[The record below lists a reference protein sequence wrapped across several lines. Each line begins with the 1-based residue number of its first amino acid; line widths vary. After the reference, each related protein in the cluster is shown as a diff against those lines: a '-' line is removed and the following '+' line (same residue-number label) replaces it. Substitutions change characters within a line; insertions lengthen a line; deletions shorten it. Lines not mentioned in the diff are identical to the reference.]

1 MFRTIAVVLAVAL
14 PLIQASSIDISQRS
28 KYHLEFT
35 SKDAVQQSKSLN
47 PLLGERASEFI
58 GDLSIGSHRSDEQLF
73 YRELELN
80 NPNSAVGSLEL
91 KLSVK
96 NGILHYVGVANNPGS
111 QAVVCDKSNI
121 LGSSEGIINIRL
133 QGNSKANLFLVIAA
147 H

>member
-1 MFRTIAVVLAVAL
+1 MFRTIAVVLVVAL

-35 SKDAVQQSKSLN
+35 SKDAVQQSKSN
-47 PLLGERASEFI
+47 PFIEERSGFI
-58 GDLSIGSHRSDEQLF
+58 GDLTIGSHRSDEQIF
-73 YRELELN
+73 YREVELN

-96 NGILHYVGVANNPGS
+96 NGILHYVSATNYAGS
-111 QAVVCDKSNI
+111 QAVICDRPNI
-121 LGSSEGIINIRL
+121 LGASEGIINIRL
-133 QGNSKANLFLVIAA
+133 TGNTKATLLLIIAA